1 MTRLN
6 QPFIDVLTKRYIVG
20 NIMCL
25 EIAGVNRKKNSVS
38 FIPEF
43 GIKHG
48 VRSGHKPESGIV
60 VRSKVWLE
68 KDGKLFMGWGR
79 STLLER
85 IDQLGSISAAA
96 RSMKLAY
103 RNAWLWV
110 EAMNRLAPS
119 PLVIKSTGGPAGG
132 HARLT
137 EEGRRIIKEYKE
149 KRASVREIINRKK

>member
-1 MTRLN
+1 M
-6 QPFIDVLTKRYIVG
+6 
-20 NIMCL
+20 
-25 EIAGVNRKKNSVS
+25 NREKTSDS

-43 GIKHG
+43 GVKHRA
-48 VRSGHKPESGIV
+48 RSGHKPESGIV

-119 PLVIKSTGGPAGG
+119 PLVVKSPGGPAGG
-132 HARLT
+132 HAHLT
-137 EEGRRIIKEYKE
+137 DEGRRIIREYKE
-149 KRASVREIINRKK
+149 KRASVREIINRKEQ

>member
-1 MTRLN
+1 
-6 QPFIDVLTKRYIVG
+6 
-20 NIMCL
+20 
-25 EIAGVNRKKNSVS
+25 VNKKKVS
-38 FIPEF
+38 EHFIPEF

-48 VRSGHKPESGIV
+48 ARSGHQPESGIV
-60 VRSKVWLE
+60 VKSKVWLE

-79 STLLER
+79 ATLLER

-119 PLVIKSTGGPAGG
+119 PLVIKSTGGPRGG
-132 HARLT
+132 YARLT
-137 EEGRRIIKEYKE
+137 DEGRRIIKEYLE
-149 KRASVREIINRKK
+149 KRTSVREIINRKE

>member
-1 MTRLN
+1 MAKSEAN
-6 QPFIDVLTKRYIVG
+6 NKIPDF
-20 NIMCL
+20 
-25 EIAGVNRKKNSVS
+25 GV
-38 FIPEF
+38 
-43 GIKHG
+43 KHG

-79 STLLER
+79 ATLLER

-96 RSMKLAY
+96 RSMNLAY

-119 PLVIKSTGGPAGG
+119 LLVEKSTGGARGG
-132 HARLT
+132 YARLT
-137 EEGRRIIKEYKE
+137 AEGRKIIKEYKE
-149 KRASVREIINRKK
+149 KRASVREIINS

>member
-1 MTRLN
+1 M
-6 QPFIDVLTKRYIVG
+6 
-20 NIMCL
+20 
-25 EIAGVNRKKNSVS
+25 NRKKKSDN

-43 GIKHG
+43 GVKHG
-48 VRSGHKPESGIV
+48 ARSGHKPESGIV
-60 VRSKVWLE
+60 LKSKVWLE

-119 PLVIKSTGGPAGG
+119 PLVIKTTGGPLGG
-132 HARLT
+132 YARLT
-137 EEGRRIIKEYKE
+137 DEGRRIVKEYKE
-149 KRASVREIINRKK
+149 KRASIREIINRKE